1 MSEIKVQETTFQ
13 KHANKLESGSNGN
26 YLPLKNGNMAYS
38 KANSINQLRSVL
50 IDFVDVVENFQAV
63 TKKDAS
69 RLKMMGKA
77 YAKQDQNAGQKI
89 SQLEVR

>member
-13 KHANKLESGSNGN
+13 KYVNKLESGSNGN

>member
-13 KHANKLESGSNGN
+13 KHVNKLESGSNGN